1 MKKIKTLPKDIENK
15 IDAQVAELKQMIL
28 DNYKDATAD
37 QMELDLLEKLQGI
50 GKTSMEGYMLKKTLN
65 KSQYMRLN

>member
-28 DNYKDATAD
+28 DNYKDVTAD
-37 QMELDLLEKLQGI
+37 QMELNLLEKLQGI

-65 KSQYMRLN
+65 